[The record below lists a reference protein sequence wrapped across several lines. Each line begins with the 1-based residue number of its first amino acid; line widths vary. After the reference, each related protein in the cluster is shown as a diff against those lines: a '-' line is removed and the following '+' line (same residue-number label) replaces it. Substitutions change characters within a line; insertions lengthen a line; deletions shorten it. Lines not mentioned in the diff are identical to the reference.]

1 MSDETLAPDA
11 AMDAE
16 PVAVTSPVV
25 ATERIDAIDK
35 LRGIAVAGIL
45 VMNIYGFAMPFAAYS
60 NPLAY
65 GGTEW
70 YNVGTWFFTHIF
82 FDQKFL
88 PMFSM
93 LFGAG
98 LVMMAG
104 RAEAKGVKYGGIWY
118 RRSFWLMM
126 IGAVHGYLIWFG
138 DILFHYALFGMFIYP
153 LRNRK
158 PRTLIIIACLVL
170 PVALVLSAGS
180 GVYMQKLQAAS
191 VEISELQAAGEELS
205 EEQEEQLQEWED
217 MSIFIGPPEVAV
229 RKDLDGYHRSY
240 PEVIAYRA
248 PATAMMQTQASIFIV
263 WRVGGL
269 MLLGMALMK
278 LGVLSGE
285 RSNAY
290 YKKMMLAGY
299 AFGVPIVLFSAYDLS
314 AHQWDGMYLMSVGGM
329 WNYVGSI
336 LMSLGHISV
345 FMLIIKSGAFRNLME
360 RFAALGRMALTN
372 YLMHSVVL
380 TTVFY
385 GYGLGLYGTIPRIW
399 QMLFVVTM
407 VGFQLWFSPFWLRSY
422 RFGPVEWVW
431 RSLTYWKRQPFRL
444 MPRHSH

>member
-1 MSDETLAPDA
+1 MSVETLARDA

-70 YNVGTWFFTHIF
+70 YNVGTWFFTHFF

-126 IGAVHGYLIWFG
+126 IGVVHGYLIWFG

-153 LRNRK
+153 FRNRK
-158 PRTLIIIACLVL
+158 RMSPNQL
-170 PVALVLSAGS
+170 P
-180 GVYMQKLQAAS
+180 
-191 VEISELQAAGEELS
+191 
-205 EEQEEQLQEWED
+205 
-217 MSIFIGPPEVAV
+217 
-229 RKDLDGYHRSY
+229 
-240 PEVIAYRA
+240 
-248 PATAMMQTQASIFIV
+248 
-263 WRVGGL
+263 
-269 MLLGMALMK
+269 
-278 LGVLSGE
+278 
-285 RSNAY
+285 
-290 YKKMMLAGY
+290 
-299 AFGVPIVLFSAYDLS
+299 
-314 AHQWDGMYLMSVGGM
+314 
-329 WNYVGSI
+329 
-336 LMSLGHISV
+336 
-345 FMLIIKSGAFRNLME
+345 
-360 RFAALGRMALTN
+360 
-372 YLMHSVVL
+372 
-380 TTVFY
+380 
-385 GYGLGLYGTIPRIW
+385 
-399 QMLFVVTM
+399 
-407 VGFQLWFSPFWLRSY
+407 
-422 RFGPVEWVW
+422 
-431 RSLTYWKRQPFRL
+431 
-444 MPRHSH
+444 